1 MSPSMHASAS
11 STLADT
17 LHLAQQAYDERGF
30 VAYTTTPVGPEN
42 SCNPGQVVMMEPVNS
57 REVDDMRRL
66 GGTYRP
72 MVGCIAG
79 E

>member
-1 MSPSMHASAS
+1 MPMYW
-11 STLADT
+11 TLKRS
-17 LHLAQQAYDERGF
+17 QAGDRER
-30 VAYTTTPVGPEN
+30 VINSILRVGPEN

>member
-1 MSPSMHASAS
+1 
-11 STLADT
+11 
-17 LHLAQQAYDERGF
+17 
-30 VAYTTTPVGPEN
+30 
-42 SCNPGQVVMMEPVNS
+42 MMEPVNS

>member
-1 MSPSMHASAS
+1 MVISVPA
-11 STLADT
+11 TFLAAVGRKNSIGVDMQPNDT
-17 LHLAQQAYDERGF
+17 HDAP
-30 VAYTTTPVGPEN
+30 VVGPEN